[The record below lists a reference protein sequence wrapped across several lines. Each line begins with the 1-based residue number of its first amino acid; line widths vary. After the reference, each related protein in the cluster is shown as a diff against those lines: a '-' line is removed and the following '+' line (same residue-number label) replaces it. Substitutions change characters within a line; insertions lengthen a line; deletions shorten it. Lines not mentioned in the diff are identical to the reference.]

1 VTTAVDPRQRILQ
14 ATVQLLGTRNPELL
28 RAVDVAAAAEA
39 DEATINALFD
49 TWESLLA
56 AAEGERFLGQQAKA
70 LAAFAHDVRTCRSR
84 RDFAAV
90 IERHLSAAFTPARA
104 PVRAARMRVL
114 GQCCDKAVLAASVAQ
129 AHRIATTLV
138 GDAFRVAQTRG
149 WISAGVDPEVLAAWT
164 LGQVT
169 SRFLME
175 FDTTRSA
182 EQLAQWDRIAIDAV
196 LQATGNLRPTAT
208 RATSRWRRS
217 RVTS

>member
-1 VTTAVDPRQRILQ
+1 MNTAVDPRQRILQ
-14 ATVQLLGTRNPELL
+14 ATVQLLEARGSEQL
-28 RAVDVAAAAEA
+28 RAVDVATAAEL
-39 DEATINALFD
+39 DETTVNALFD

-56 AAEGERFLGQQAKA
+56 VAEGERFLRQQAEVV
-70 LAAFAHDVRTCRSR
+70 LAFTHEVRTCRSR
-84 RDFAAV
+84 GDFVAA
-90 IERHLSAAFTPARA
+90 IERHLSAAFTPERA

-114 GQCCDKAVLAASVAQ
+114 GQCCDKAMLAASVAQ

-164 LGQVT
+164 LGHIT

-182 EQLAQWDRIAIDAV
+182 EQLDQWDRFTIDAV
-196 LQATGNLRPTAT
+196 LQATGNPRPTT
-208 RATSRWRRS
+208 RAASRWRRS